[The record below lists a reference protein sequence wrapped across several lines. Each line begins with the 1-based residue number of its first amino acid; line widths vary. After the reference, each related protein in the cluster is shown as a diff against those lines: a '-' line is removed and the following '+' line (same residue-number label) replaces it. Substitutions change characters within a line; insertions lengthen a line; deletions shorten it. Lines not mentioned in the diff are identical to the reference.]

1 MSGTILFGFH
11 AIGSRI
17 RHHPESIIEL
27 FADENRKDPRMQ
39 TILHWATQ
47 NPCSVRRVSSE
58 RLDGLAGSTRHQG
71 IVARVAPVAQ
81 KQDLFQLVEER
92 GVDLTLLIL
101 DGIQDPHNL
110 GACLR
115 VADAMGVQAVITPKD
130 GSASLSSVVA
140 KVSSGAS
147 EWMPFYPVT
156 NLARTLDEL
165 KEMGVWTV
173 GLDADAKLSL
183 EQIPWAQ
190 ENRAL
195 AWVLGSEE
203 RGLRRLTRERCD
215 LLVHIPMFGQV
226 ESLNVSVA
234 AGICLYW
241 SQRHKSGLVL

>member
-1 MSGTILFGFH
+1 MSGAILFGFH
-11 AIGSRI
+11 AINSRI
-17 RHHPESIIEL
+17 RHHPGSVIEL
-27 FADENRKDPRMQ
+27 FADSERNDPRMQ
-39 TILHWATQ
+39 TILHWASQ
-47 NPCSVRRVSSE
+47 YPCPVRRVAHQ
-58 RLDGLAGSTRHQG
+58 RLDGLTGSTRHQG
-71 IVARVAPVAQ
+71 IVARVSPVIQ

-101 DGIQDPHNL
+101 DGVQDPHNL

-130 GSASLSSVVA
+130 GSAPLSSAVA
-140 KVSSGAS
+140 KISSGAS

-173 GLDADAKLSL
+173 GLDAGAKLSL
-183 EQIPWAQ
+183 EQIAWTQ
-190 ENRAL
+190 EPRAL

-203 RGLRRLTRERCD
+203 RGMRRLTREHCD
-215 LLVHIPMFGQV
+215 ALVHIPMLGQV

-241 SQRHKSGLVL
+241 SQRYKSALVQ